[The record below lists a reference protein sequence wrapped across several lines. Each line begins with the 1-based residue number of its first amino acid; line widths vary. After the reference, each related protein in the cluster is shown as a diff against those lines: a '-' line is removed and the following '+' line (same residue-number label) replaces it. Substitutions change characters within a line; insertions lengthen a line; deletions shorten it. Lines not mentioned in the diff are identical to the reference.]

1 MAKKD
6 IIIGIDAGTSIL
18 KAVAFT
24 LNGKEIATSS
34 IKNTYNISDD
44 GNATQPLNT
53 TWENCIKII
62 LDIKKKIINL
72 KERLALISIT
82 GQGDGTWLIDKK
94 GNPVCD
100 AWLWLDARSS
110 ENVKKLSNLESDN
123 ARFNATG
130 TALFAGQ
137 QSCQI
142 SHMEEH
148 DPEILNQS
156 ATAFHCKDWLYYK
169 LTNIRATDPS
179 EACFTFGNFRT
190 KNYDESV
197 INDLG
202 LSKRKNL
209 LPDIIDGSKTTHP
222 LVNESANLLDLISG
236 TPISLAY
243 IDAVCTFLG
252 SGGLDHNK
260 NVGTSILGTTSG
272 HMKASKIN
280 EIVPNLNLKS
290 GYVMLL
296 PIDNLALQFQT
307 SMSGTLNIDWLK
319 LLVKDIFEEF
329 DIHLDNKNFTNKINQ
344 WVNKAKPGKIIYHPY
359 ISEAGERGPFINNDA
374 KASLIGLRLND
385 KFPEIIRSFIEGLC
399 FAAREC
405 YTAIG
410 AIPNEIRIVGGG
422 FQSESIRQ
430 IFSSVLKVSVRQS
443 NRLEAGAA
451 GAAMIGAMSIG
462 VYKDWNSCME
472 DWVNPLLGKINK
484 HNEELSIIYDQVYKT
499 YLESRNKVMPVWE
512 KIDSKVLN
520 NNIH

>member
-1 MAKKD
+1 MAKD
-6 IIIGIDAGTSIL
+6 IIIGIDAGTSII

-24 LNGKEIATSS
+24 LKGKEIATSS
-34 IKNTYNISDD
+34 IKNIYNITEN

-62 LDIKKKIINL
+62 LDLKKKIINL
-72 KERLALISIT
+72 KNRVVLISIT
-82 GQGDGTWLIDKK
+82 GQGDGTWLIDEK

-110 ENVKKLSNLESDN
+110 DIVKKLSNLKSEN
-123 ARFNATG
+123 ARFNSTG

-142 SHMEEH
+142 SYLEDHN
-148 DPEILNQS
+148 PEILDKS
-156 ATAFHCKDWLYYK
+156 TTAFHCKDWLYYK

-190 KNYDESV
+190 KNYNDSV

-202 LSKRKNL
+202 LSKRISL

-222 LVNESANLLDLISG
+222 LVNKAADLLGLISG

-252 SGGLDHNK
+252 SGGLDLNK

-280 EIVPNLNLKS
+280 DIVPNLNLKS

-319 LLVKDIFEEF
+319 LLVQDIFEEF
-329 DIHLDNKNFTNKINQ
+329 DIRFNNKNFINKIDH
-344 WVNKAKPGKIIYHPY
+344 WINKTKPGKIIYHPY

-374 KASLIGLRLND
+374 KASLIGLRSND
-385 KFPEIIRSFIEGLC
+385 KFPEIVRSFIEGLC

-410 AIPNEIRIVGGG
+410 EIPNEIRIVGGG

-430 IFSSVLKVSVRQS
+430 IFSSVLKASVRQS

-451 GAAMIGAMSIG
+451 GASMIGAMSIG

-472 DWVNPLLGKINK
+472 DWVNPLLGKINNNNK
-484 HNEELSIIYDQVYKT
+484 ELSIIYEEVYKT
-499 YLESRNKVMPVWE
+499 YLESRDKIMPIWE

-520 NNIH
+520 NNIQ